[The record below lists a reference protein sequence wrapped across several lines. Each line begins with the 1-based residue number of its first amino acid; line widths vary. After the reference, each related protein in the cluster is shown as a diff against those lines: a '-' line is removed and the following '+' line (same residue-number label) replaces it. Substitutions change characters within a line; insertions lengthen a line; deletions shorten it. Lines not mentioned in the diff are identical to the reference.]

1 MVAGGAVITVARLAA
16 LPLGVEHGWRKAVLA
31 VVLGPILEEVIFR
44 GYLMS
49 LALRLMRLARLSSS
63 AVSVLSVAALFALAH
78 LGTAGITVLQLACIA
93 STGCLYGWIRVRF
106 ESTAAAALA
115 HAMYNLALYLSHW
128 FGDLR

>member
-1 MVAGGAVITVARLAA
+1 MGFHHAATMVQQR
-16 LPLGVEHGWRKAVLA
+16 PRH
-31 VVLGPILEEVIFR
+31 EVIFR

-49 LALRLMRLARLSSS
+49 LALRLTRLAHLSSS
-63 AVSVLSVAALFALAH
+63 AVSVLSVAALFSLAH

-115 HAMYNLALYLSHW
+115 HAMYNLALYLSQW